1 MTLPFQ
7 RALVWLGFFCLAACA
22 QSPTAPRSSAATD
35 LAIRA
40 PQLYEQCAALQT
52 NEAAAAHLA
61 ALKESNPQ
69 QRIKAAAWLA
79 KSCDARATEA
89 LLAAYRDENVAVR
102 VAAVE
107 ALGQLGDPAA
117 IDPLCEDA
125 ANQDWRV
132 RAALART
139 LASFQVYRASNATL
153 NALANPADKQITE
166 EGDLRARC
174 LAILAVNQ
182 LRDVRFSRKAISF
195 LFVFQDHPQPALR
208 RLAEAATRELQ
219 NTRNGFRELASLLK
233 QGNFPDFRRKAAYW
247 LGQFATAEARAV
259 LTEIAAAD
267 RDPSVQKAAQE
278 ALTAKR
284 P

>member
-1 MTLPFQ
+1 MTLPIH
-7 RALVWLGFFCLAACA
+7 RALVWLCFFWLPACA
-22 QSPTAPRSSAATD
+22 QSPTAARSSAATD
-35 LAIRA
+35 VAISA
-40 PQLYEQCAALQT
+40 PQLYEPCAALQN
-52 NEAAAAHLA
+52 NEAALAHLA
-61 ALKESNPQ
+61 ALKDSDPQ
-69 QRIKAAAWLA
+69 QRIKAAALLA

-89 LLAAYRDENVAVR
+89 LLAAFRDEDIAVR

-107 ALGQLGDPAA
+107 ALGQLGDQAA
-117 IDPLCEDA
+117 IDALCEDA

-139 LASFQVYRASNATL
+139 LASFQVYRSSNATL
-153 NALANPADKQITE
+153 NALANPGDKKITE

-195 LFVFQDHPQPALR
+195 LFVFQDQPQPALR
-208 RLAEAATRELQ
+208 RLAEVTTRELQ
-219 NTRNGFRELASLLK
+219 NTRNGSRELAGILK
-233 QGNFPDFRRKAAYW
+233 QSNFPDFRRKAAYW

-259 LTEIAAAD
+259 LTAVAAAD

-278 ALTAKR
+278 ALAAKK